1 VDPFLFYV
9 LLELDERG
17 YHPVG
22 YFSKEKYSDQGY
34 NLACILTFPCFQRRG
49 YGRFLIEFSYALS
62 KKEQKVE

>member
-1 VDPFLFYV
+1 MDPFLFYV

-34 NLACILTFPCFQRRG
+34 NLACILTFPCYQV
-49 YGRFLIEFSYALS
+49 GRLS
-62 KKEQKVE
+62 RTIVVA